1 MVADEKGIP
10 SVDLSYPVY
19 DDALIERMKRYYKVE
34 GHDELLKFIKTHS
47 MRRHVDIL
55 DESKLG

>member
-1 MVADEKGIP
+1 MVADENISNADP
-10 SVDLSYPVY
+10 SHPVY

-55 DESKLG
+55 DESKSG